1 MGEDMH
7 NIQPTSLSNAE
18 LVIFAEDMLGQDLP
32 LPRDWA
38 LELVK
43 RFNSEYDRG
52 YEEAEDLVGSR
63 GAYYQGYEK
72 GYEKGHEDGL
82 VDQSKPSY
90 ICDEC
95 GSEK

>member
-1 MGEDMH
+1 MH

-52 YEEAEDLVGSR
+52 YKEAEELVGSR
-63 GAYYQGYEK
+63 DAYDQGYQDAL
-72 GYEKGHEDGL
+72 G
-82 VDQSKPSY
+82 QSKTSY

-95 GSEK
+95 GSEN